1 MLINTIDQIHF
12 PKALLS
18 MLDSLQ
24 QQTT

>member
-1 MLINTIDQIHF
+1 MLIDTIDQIHF